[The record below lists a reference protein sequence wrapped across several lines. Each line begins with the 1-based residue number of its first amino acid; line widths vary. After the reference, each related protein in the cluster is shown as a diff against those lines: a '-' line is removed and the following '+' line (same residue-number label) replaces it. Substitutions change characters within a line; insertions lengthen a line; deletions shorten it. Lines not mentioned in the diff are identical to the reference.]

1 MWSNWGEKR
10 GEPHIEFVLVRGS
23 SQMRAVKGTGTFLL
37 KTGSNRALFA
47 TAVQRSAAEEVS
59 QLCYRID
66 LSGVLANLKHFG
78 LKQPPSI

>member
-1 MWSNWGEKR
+1 MKKLHNVREPLPVGMRKR
-10 GEPHIEFVLVRGS
+10 KEENLTTSSWS

-66 LSGVLANLKHFG
+66 LSDVLLIC
-78 LKQPPSI
+78 SILA